1 MVSARRVV
9 VLGCLLCSGIG
20 VLAGCGEVRAKHPAV
35 GRRVGRLPIVSLADP
50 ARPPPSLA
58 GRVTLLNFWGTW
70 CPPCRRELPG
80 LVRLAGRLS
89 DEPGFQLVAISCGN
103 GGPDDLEELSME
115 TRQFLAAA
123 TLSLDAWGDPDGFT
137 RTTFGTAYGFTAFPT
152 TYLIG
157 PDATIVRVWTGY
169 RPADEAEIAAA
180 VIKLLRSLPPR
191 APGGPAP
198 EMGPVAPAG

>member
-1 MVSARRVV
+1 MIPSRRRSV
-9 VLGCLLCSGIG
+9 GG
-20 VLAGCGEVRAKHPAV
+20 LALIVATVMATGCGGSASHPAI
-35 GRRVGRLPIVSLADP
+35 GTRLERLPVAPIAFPDGAS
-50 ARPPPSLA
+50 PPLA

-80 LVRLAGRLS
+80 LVRLAGRLA

-103 GGPDDLEELSME
+103 GGPDDLEELSAE
-115 TRQFLAAA
+115 TRQFLATA

-157 PDATIVRVWTGY
+157 PDTTILRVWTGY

-180 VIKLLRSLPPR
+180 VIKLLRSLPSR
-191 APGGPAP
+191 APGGPAT